1 VPVDLSEALG
11 WLGPRG
17 TLLIPLALTLWI
29 AWGDVKTRR
38 IPNYLTLGTAVAG
51 LAYNFLSHGVPGLT
65 DGFLGMLLGF
75 ALLILPYILG
85 GMGAGDVKALA
96 ALGAWLGPQ
105 LTVYL
110 FCYMGIA
117 GGLIAVG
124 YLMWQGLLWGKIKQG
139 WNFLVN
145 LILCR
150 RAGAPPPPSTAK
162 LTEGIPYGVAIAV
175 GMVVLV
181 GVGGKL

>member
-1 VPVDLSEALG
+1 VAGTVVEAVAG
-11 WLGPRG
+11 LGPRG

-29 AWGDVKTRR
+29 AWGDLKTRR
-38 IPNYLTLGTAVAG
+38 IPNYLTLGTALAG
-51 LAYNFLSHGVPGLT
+51 LAYNFISQGFPGLA

-75 ALLILPYILG
+75 ALLILPYIWG

-105 LTVYL
+105 LIVYL

-117 GGLIAVG
+117 GGIIAVG
-124 YLMWQGLLWGKIKQG
+124 YLGWQGILWGKIKQG
-139 WNFLVN
+139 WNFLLN

-150 RAGAPPPPSTAK
+150 QCGAPNPPSAAQ

-175 GMVVLV
+175 GMVILV
-181 GVGGKL
+181 GVGG